1 MIPRRLSCQISANQR
16 EAKTNAN
23 VNKHWKTRAKGN
35 DVIISV
41 ISANQHF
48 AKTNRVRFLRLRY
61 AWTIAEC
68 GQCGNH
74 LGWRF
79 TSVKR
84 GLNPSKFWGLTRASL
99 RPTLVYEE
107 ESHPENKRTP
117 AAPPS
122 PWRAVRICYTTSLGA
137 WQSVSLHHPTE
148 VRHSSENVWNKKL
161 KAPSR
166 SSCNAK
172 RFFALDKREICLKI

>member
-1 MIPRRLSCQISANQR
+1 MSLDGPLGAY
-16 EAKTNAN
+16 
-23 VNKHWKTRAKGN
+23 VNPNGWVHETLTFYRAT
-35 DVIISV
+35 SV
-41 ISANQHF
+41 
-48 AKTNRVRFLRLRY
+48 RLRGRPTAENSWFPGY

-107 ESHPENKRTP
+107 ESDPENKRTP
-117 AAPPS
+117 AASPS
-122 PWRAVRICYTTSLGA
+122 PWRAVRICYTTSLVA

-148 VRHSSENVWNKKL
+148 VRHSSENVWNGKV

-166 SSCNAK
+166 CSCNAK
-172 RFFALDKREICLKI
+172 SFFALDKRDICLKI

>member
-1 MIPRRLSCQISANQR
+1 MTSLPVSSPPIS
-16 EAKTNAN
+16 
-23 VNKHWKTRAKGN
+23 
-35 DVIISV
+35 ISQKQTAFV
-41 ISANQHF
+41 
-48 AKTNRVRFLRLRY
+48 FLHVRY

-68 GQCGNH
+68 GQCRNH

-107 ESHPENKRTP
+107 ESDPENKRTP

-122 PWRAVRICYTTSLGA
+122 PWRAVRICYITSLGRDKVFPYTIPQRYVTVVRTYGTKNWRRRHDLRA
-137 WQSVSLHHPTE
+137 LPKASSLWIKE
-148 VRHSSENVWNKKL
+148 MLVWKSNVLVVR
-161 KAPSR
+161 
-166 SSCNAK
+166 
-172 RFFALDKREICLKI
+172 

>member
-1 MIPRRLSCQISANQR
+1 MTSLSVSFPPIS
-16 EAKTNAN
+16 
-23 VNKHWKTRAKGN
+23 
-35 DVIISV
+35 ISQKQTGFV
-41 ISANQHF
+41 
-48 AKTNRVRFLRLRY
+48 FLHLRY

-84 GLNPSKFWGLTRASL
+84 GLHPSKFWGLTRASL

-107 ESHPENKRTP
+107 ESDPENKRTP

-148 VRHSSENVWNKKL
+148 VRHSSENVWNEKV

-166 SSCNAK
+166 CSCNAK
-172 RFFALDKREICLKI
+172 SFFALDKRDICLKI